1 MSKESRTHK
10 TLLNVKVNFIFYF
23 ITLIVSFFSRKIF
36 LEGLGDDFIGLTG
49 TLGNILGLLNL
60 AELGI
65 GAAISFTLYKPLF
78 EQNQEKINDVISVF
92 GYLYRKIGLFILSI
106 AIIISIFLP
115 WIFDSSTLP
124 VSIIYFAFYS
134 FLASSLIG
142 YFINYRQILL
152 SADQKNYVVTGYY
165 QTSFLIKNIIQL
177 AICAYSRNY
186 YIWIFIELSFGIIYS
201 FILNWKINQVYP
213 WLKADIKSGSTLL
226 KKYPGIVT
234 KAKQV
239 FIQRIAYTVLT
250 QTTQPIIYAYSSL
263 QMVAFYGNYMMVI
276 DRVASLLNMSMSGVS
291 AGVGNLIAEGNKH
304 NIQKVFWELRAFR
317 YWGAFVIVFAFFY
330 LVEPFISLWLG
341 DSYIMD
347 KAILIV
353 ILINVFIGQTRI
365 IVMNFLNGYGLF
377 QDVWSSIAEAII
389 NISCAIILGRIYGIT
404 GVLLGTTISLF
415 LIICIWKPYFLYKHG
430 FKSSVSSYW
439 WKTLIFFVLSGGVW
453 YLFHLIQPMIPINPY
468 ENFLQWIVY
477 ALTIVTPYS
486 IITWLLY
493 TIFTQ
498 GMKDFS
504 IRIWNLAKRRQA

>member
-1 MSKESRTHK
+1 MAKESRTHK

-78 EQNQEKINDVISVF
+78 EQNKDKMNEVISVF
-92 GYLYRKIGLFILSI
+92 GYLYRNIGYFILLT
-106 AIIISIFLP
+106 AILISIFLP
-115 WIFDSSTLP
+115 KIFNDSTLP
-124 VSIIYFAFYS
+124 LSIIYFSFYS

-165 QTSFLIKNIIQL
+165 QSSLLIKNIVQL
-177 AICAYSRNY
+177 AICAYSKNY
-186 YIWIFIELSFGIIYS
+186 YIWVIIELSFGIIYS

-213 WLKADIKSGSTLL
+213 WLKSDTKSGKILL
-226 KKYPGIVT
+226 KKYPEIVT

-250 QTTQPIIYAYSSL
+250 QTTQPIIYAFSSL
-263 QMVAFYGNYMMVI
+263 QMVAYYGNYMLVI
-276 DRVASLLNMSMSGVS
+276 DRIAALLNMTMSGVG
-291 AGVGNLIAEGNKH
+291 AGVGNLIAEGNMQ

-317 YWGAFVIVFAFFY
+317 YWGSFVIVFAFFY
-330 LVEPFISLWLG
+330 LVEPFITLWLG
-341 DSYIMD
+341 ADYILD
-347 KAILIV
+347 RSIFII
-353 ILINVFIGQTRI
+353 ILINIFIGQTRI
-365 IVMNFLNGYGLF
+365 VIMNFLNGYGLF

-389 NISCAIILGRIYGIT
+389 NISCAIILGSIFGIA

-415 LIICIWKPYFLYKHG
+415 LIICLWKPYFLYKYG
-430 FKSSVSSYW
+430 FKMSVIEFW
-439 WKTLIFFVLSGGVW
+439 LKTSVFFILSGGLW
-453 YLFHLIQPMIPINPY
+453 GLIHILLPYITISPY
-468 ENFLQWIVY
+468 ESFIHWIIY
-477 ALTIVTPYS
+477 ALIIVTPYS
-486 IITWLLY
+486 IISWLLY
-493 TIFTQ
+493 AIFTK
-498 GMKDFS
+498 GMKDIS
-504 IRIWNLAKRRQA
+504 IRFWNIITKR